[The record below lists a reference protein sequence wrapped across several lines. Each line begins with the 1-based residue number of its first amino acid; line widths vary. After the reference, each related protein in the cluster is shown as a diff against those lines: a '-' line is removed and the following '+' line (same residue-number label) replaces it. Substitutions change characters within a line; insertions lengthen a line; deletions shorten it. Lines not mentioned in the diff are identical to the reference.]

1 MSSEIKMLE
10 LILCVIATVLALT
23 NFFVCLLVGVC
34 RKMELSWGHF
44 IQVGVVAKTGH
55 RLHEFV
61 GFYFCFSFL
70 LFFDG
75 FFVLRFFS
83 VFVAFLCFLL
93 IFLGQSLCSISVP
106 QVWHFLGYFFSQSL
120 KKCFIDKLVFWR
132 KSDSLGITFEMRI
145 EMPEYCL
152 LFSNVDWLD
161 IRDLI
166 ITYWKEAKVS

>member
-75 FFVLRFFS
+75 FLFYDFS
-83 VFVAFLCFLL
+83 LFLL
-93 IFLGQSLCSISVP
+93 LFCAFCWFFWASPCAPSRCHRSDIFGGI
-106 QVWHFLGYFFSQSL
+106 FFTKF
-120 KKCFIDKLVFWR
+120 KKVFHWQIGFWR